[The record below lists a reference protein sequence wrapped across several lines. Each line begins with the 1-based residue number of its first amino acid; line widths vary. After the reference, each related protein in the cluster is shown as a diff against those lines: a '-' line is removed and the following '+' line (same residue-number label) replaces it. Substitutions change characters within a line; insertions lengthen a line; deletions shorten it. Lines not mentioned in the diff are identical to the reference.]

1 MLRNFIL
8 FSPCFEFG
16 AATSETIAISHATKP
31 VKLRPGKSG
40 LYNHV
45 ERRSAKSTRATLIL
59 SIADTAAASR
69 PLPLLELLAQ
79 RGLAAPG
86 LLDIG
91 REILEL
97 LHLANL
103 DHFVVRS
110 GAALRPFD
118 RLFLGLHLDHPIPAD
133 HFLRF
138 RESPLGHLG
147 SPSRH
152 PTAHPPL

>member
-1 MLRNFIL
+1 MLRNFML

-16 AATSETIAISHATKP
+16 AATSETIAISHATNLSNSGRK
-31 VKLRPGKSG
+31 KRG

-45 ERRSAKSTRATLIL
+45 ERRSAKSTRATSIL

-69 PLPLLELLAQ
+69 PLLPLLELFAQ

-97 LHLANL
+97 LH
-103 DHFVVRS
+103 
-110 GAALRPFD
+110 
-118 RLFLGLHLDHPIPAD
+118 
-133 HFLRF
+133 
-138 RESPLGHLG
+138 
-147 SPSRH
+147 
-152 PTAHPPL
+152 